1 MPSLSKPGIVNPIQ
15 QTTGVLVKKIRVDYV
30 SLHIARLPLGSFR
43 CRAAISCLKQYIQGL
58 QSNAD
63 YGNKHLASVLA
74 FERLNFRET
83 YAPDEGGNEVITNS
97 GDHQAA
103 AKPASSI
110 DYRKGNQTQ
119 DNILV
124 KSHIVYRLC
133 NHMVYTLS
141 LIQPGVIVQEIA
153 LFECVNS
160 LVQVD
165 AADSELSEHQCDLPR
180 EC

>member
-1 MPSLSKPGIVNPIQ
+1 MPSLSKPGIVHPIQ
-15 QTTGVLVKKIRVDYV
+15 QTTGVLVQKIELTAY
-30 SLHIARLPLGSFR
+30 LIHIARLPLGSFR

-119 DNILV
+119 DNILPPYILLIIHPPSAFAGGTSP
-124 KSHIVYRLC
+124 KSR
-133 NHMVYTLS
+133 
-141 LIQPGVIVQEIA
+141 VQRRRCRK
-153 LFECVNS
+153 ECIS
-160 LVQVD
+160 
-165 AADSELSEHQCDLPR
+165 S
-180 EC
+180 

>member
-74 FERLNFRET
+74 FERLNFREHT
-83 YAPDEGGNEVITNS
+83 PQTKAETKLLQIVAII
-97 GDHQAA
+97 
-103 AKPASSI
+103 KP
-110 DYRKGNQTQ
+110 Q
-119 DNILV
+119 
-124 KSHIVYRLC
+124 
-133 NHMVYTLS
+133 LS
-141 LIQPGVIVQEIA
+141 LQVVLITGKAIRHRITFCRPYILLIIHPPSAFAGGTSPKCRVQ
-153 LFECVNS
+153 
-160 LVQVD
+160 
-165 AADSELSEHQCDLPR
+165 R
-180 EC
+180 R

>member
-1 MPSLSKPGIVNPIQ
+1 MSKISFIQ
-15 QTTGVLVKKIRVDYV
+15 AGLFTTVQD
-30 SLHIARLPLGSFR
+30 
-43 CRAAISCLKQYIQGL
+43 
-58 QSNAD
+58 
-63 YGNKHLASVLA
+63 
-74 FERLNFRET
+74 
-83 YAPDEGGNEVITNS
+83 GGRR
-97 GDHQAA
+97 G
-103 AKPASSI
+103 
-110 DYRKGNQTQ
+110 YR
-119 DNILV
+119 V

>member
-1 MPSLSKPGIVNPIQ
+1 MTQVTIVCRG
-15 QTTGVLVKKIRVDYV
+15 GV
-30 SLHIARLPLGSFR
+30 
-43 CRAAISCLKQYIQGL
+43 
-58 QSNAD
+58 
-63 YGNKHLASVLA
+63 
-74 FERLNFRET
+74 
-83 YAPDEGGNEVITNS
+83 
-97 GDHQAA
+97 
-103 AKPASSI
+103 
-110 DYRKGNQTQ
+110 
-119 DNILV
+119 V

>member
-1 MPSLSKPGIVNPIQ
+1 MISAPAAAVGGVAVPMPFPSLV
-15 QTTGVLVKKIRVDYV
+15 TVTMY
-30 SLHIARLPLGSFR
+30 
-43 CRAAISCLKQYIQGL
+43 
-58 QSNAD
+58 
-63 YGNKHLASVLA
+63 SVGA
-74 FERLNFRET
+74 
-83 YAPDEGGNEVITNS
+83 GG
-97 GDHQAA
+97 A
-103 AKPASSI
+103 
-110 DYRKGNQTQ
+110 
-119 DNILV
+119 V

-180 EC
+180 ERRLANGDAFPTKPFA

>member
-1 MPSLSKPGIVNPIQ
+1 MKYCYRNVKSALRRVSVGDYEDVG
-15 QTTGVLVKKIRVDYV
+15 TGGR
-30 SLHIARLPLGSFR
+30 
-43 CRAAISCLKQYIQGL
+43 
-58 QSNAD
+58 
-63 YGNKHLASVLA
+63 
-74 FERLNFRET
+74 
-83 YAPDEGGNEVITNS
+83 
-97 GDHQAA
+97 
-103 AKPASSI
+103 
-110 DYRKGNQTQ
+110 
-119 DNILV
+119 V

-180 EC
+180 ERRLAHETLRLENIGALRS

>member
-1 MPSLSKPGIVNPIQ
+1 MSKISFIQ
-15 QTTGVLVKKIRVDYV
+15 AGLFTTVQD
-30 SLHIARLPLGSFR
+30 
-43 CRAAISCLKQYIQGL
+43 
-58 QSNAD
+58 
-63 YGNKHLASVLA
+63 
-74 FERLNFRET
+74 
-83 YAPDEGGNEVITNS
+83 GGRR
-97 GDHQAA
+97 G
-103 AKPASSI
+103 
-110 DYRKGNQTQ
+110 YR
-119 DNILV
+119 V

-180 EC
+180 ERRLANGDAFPTKPFA

>member
-1 MPSLSKPGIVNPIQ
+1 MRSEILLTQCEIWLRHVKSAYRRVIVGDCEDVGTQSVPLFMPKVY
-15 QTTGVLVKKIRVDYV
+15 KM
-30 SLHIARLPLGSFR
+30 R
-43 CRAAISCLKQYIQGL
+43 CRNNKQ
-58 QSNAD
+58 N
-63 YGNKHLASVLA
+63 
-74 FERLNFRET
+74 
-83 YAPDEGGNEVITNS
+83 
-97 GDHQAA
+97 
-103 AKPASSI
+103 
-110 DYRKGNQTQ
+110 
-119 DNILV
+119 

-180 EC
+180 ERRLANGDAFPTKPFA

>member
-1 MPSLSKPGIVNPIQ
+1 MANRSFYVDEIYRNENGDFYTGLALEHNEWLKDRYKFEKVADPY
-15 QTTGVLVKKIRVDYV
+15 TT
-30 SLHIARLPLGSFR
+30 
-43 CRAAISCLKQYIQGL
+43 CRGKT
-58 QSNAD
+58 
-63 YGNKHLASVLA
+63 V
-74 FERLNFRET
+74 
-83 YAPDEGGNEVITNS
+83 
-97 GDHQAA
+97 
-103 AKPASSI
+103 
-110 DYRKGNQTQ
+110 
-119 DNILV
+119 V

-180 EC
+180 ERRLANGDAFPTKPFA

>member
-1 MPSLSKPGIVNPIQ
+1 MRLKYLIMMDMEFSRCAWLSAGQSP
-15 QTTGVLVKKIRVDYV
+15 
-30 SLHIARLPLGSFR
+30 H
-43 CRAAISCLKQYIQGL
+43 L
-58 QSNAD
+58 QVGFDRKAW
-63 YGNKHLASVLA
+63 L
-74 FERLNFRET
+74 
-83 YAPDEGGNEVITNS
+83 
-97 GDHQAA
+97 
-103 AKPASSI
+103 KPAGRSVRRGG
-110 DYRKGNQTQ
+110 D
-119 DNILV
+119 V

-180 EC
+180 ERRLANGDAFPTKPFA

>member
-1 MPSLSKPGIVNPIQ
+1 MASAYYKPCKELDICNELIE
-15 QTTGVLVKKIRVDYV
+15 KYWE
-30 SLHIARLPLGSFR
+30 S
-43 CRAAISCLKQYIQGL
+43 KQYDKCFEG
-58 QSNAD
+58 
-63 YGNKHLASVLA
+63 HLVLA
-74 FERLNFRET
+74 EQ
-83 YAPDEGGNEVITNS
+83 G
-97 GDHQAA
+97 
-103 AKPASSI
+103 
-110 DYRKGNQTQ
+110 
-119 DNILV
+119 V

-180 EC
+180 ERRLANGDAFPTKPFA